1 MGQGGG
7 RTRGRAGVIG
17 GCVTPIIGSL
27 ADIIKVLS
35 AIVQELRELGDEIRL
50 LRAVLRQDHDDT

>member
-1 MGQGGG
+1 
-7 RTRGRAGVIG
+7 
-17 GCVTPIIGSL
+17 L